1 MSQRSAAVLP
11 ETPDKCK
18 QMVIYM
24 CMLAHGLGE

>member
-1 MSQRSAAVLP
+1 MSQRSVAVLSG
-11 ETPDKCK
+11 TPDKCE